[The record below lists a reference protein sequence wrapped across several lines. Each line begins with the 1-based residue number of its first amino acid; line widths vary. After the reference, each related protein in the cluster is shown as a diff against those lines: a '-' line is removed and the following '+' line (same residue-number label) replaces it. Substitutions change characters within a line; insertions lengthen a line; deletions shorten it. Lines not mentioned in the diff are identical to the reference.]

1 MIDHTPRIAE
11 LKRKIQNISSAIAN
25 GLCSEKLAN
34 DLKAFEAELARLRA
48 VQSKPLPVPRK
59 RSIGD
64 IERLRADTLER
75 LAKGGDVA
83 RATLREI
90 FPDAIHLEPDDSG
103 EHLWAVFPCGE
114 GALRVSLL
122 YGTEAERL
130 DALDAAVLAA
140 FARSAEATAQVG
152 TNGSGGR
159 I

>member
-1 MIDHTPRIAE
+1 MSDVAY
-11 LKRKIQNISSAIAN
+11 
-25 GLCSEKLAN
+25 SEKLAT

-48 VQSKPLPVPRK
+48 VQTKPVRAPR
-59 RSIGD
+59 RLSVGD
-64 IERLRADTLER
+64 IERLRADTLDR

-90 FPDAIHLEPDDSG
+90 FPNAIHLQPDDSAG
-103 EHLWAVFPCGE
+103 HLWAVFPCDE

-122 YGTEAERL
+122 YGSREERL
-130 DALDAAVLAA
+130 NAQDAIVLAA